1 VSRNASSS
9 HMGSQAVTLILAS
22 VHSRVRLSI
31 VLVDKEEGIHRTCSC
46 SAHFNHNVSTL
57 RHPELLLLSRV
68 VPTMALGHL
77 SGILPLFSPMGVSSV
92 DSWDTML
99 TTVLREQC
107 RPLRGITV
115 TDLDSHLHSLALH
128 KLLAREANRTMCVAG
143 LIMYP
148 WSKLR
153 MTPAW
158 YWVRFPST
166 LYPLQYCLIQEHHI
180 LS

>member
-1 VSRNASSS
+1 
-9 HMGSQAVTLILAS
+9 MGSQAVTLVLTS
-22 VHSRVRLSI
+22 VHNRVHPSI

-46 SAHFNHNVSTL
+46 SARFNHRVLTL

-68 VPTMALGHL
+68 VPKMALGHL
-77 SGILPLFSPMGVSSV
+77 LGTLPLFSPMGVSSV
-92 DSWDTML
+92 ESWDTML

-107 RPLRGITV
+107 RPLRGIIV
-115 TDLDSHLHSLALH
+115 TGLGSHLHSLALH
-128 KLLAREANRTMCVAG
+128 KLLAREASRTMFVAG
-143 LIMYP
+143 LIMYL

-158 YWVRFPST
+158 YLVRFSST